1 MRWRK
6 RGVWGVAA
14 LVLLSTAAWLAV
26 PALLEWQIPLRAS
39 TALGRSVTLGDVSF
53 RPWTLEITLR
63 NLTVAGLPGAEAPL
77 LRVAQVH
84 ANLSAASIFKR
95 APVIEALELDGL
107 RLTFART
114 GEGHYDIDDLI
125 ARFTPTADAKPAD
138 EPTRFAL

>member
-6 RGVWGVAA
+6 RGMWGVAA
-14 LVLLSTAAWLAV
+14 HVLLSIAAWLAV

-39 TALGRSVTLGDVSF
+39 MALGRSVTLGDASF
-53 RPWTLEITLR
+53 RPWSLEITLR
-63 NLTVAGLPGAEAPL
+63 DLTVAGLPQAKVPL
-77 LRVAQVH
+77 LHVAQVH

-95 APVIEALELDGL
+95 APVIEALEFDGL